1 MTDGSEQR
9 AANGQERNA
18 YEASLCLSAYC
29 LPFFANRTRDAQP
42 SEKTPQIVVPRKLNS
57 SNKYEARRHAGE
69 NRQAITLKLLDSGS
83 R

>member
-42 SEKTPQIVVPRKLNS
+42 SENTANS
-57 SNKYEARRHAGE
+57 SAPEIE
-69 NRQAITLKLLDSGS
+69 FVE
-83 R
+83 

>member
-42 SEKTPQIVVPRKLNS
+42 SEKHRK
-57 SNKYEARRHAGE
+57 
-69 NRQAITLKLLDSGS
+69 
-83 R
+83 